1 MAIEDYLTI
10 APHTDDVIE
19 TDAVIVGAGPVG
31 LFQVFELGLLEIK
44 AHVVDSLKNVGGQ
57 CMELYP
63 TKPIYDIPAVPVYS
77 SYELTENLLKQ
88 IHPFGAQFHLGEE
101 VTVVKKR
108 EDGRFDVE
116 TDKGTRFL
124 CKVVIIA
131 AGVGSF
137 QARPLRVP
145 GIEKFE
151 GTQLHYRVR
160 DPELFKGKNI
170 VICGGGDSAL
180 DWTLNLVGKAESVV
194 LIHRRD
200 GFRAQTASVAK
211 MKELCENWE
220 MQFEVG
226 QVTGFE
232 EKDGRMTE
240 IRVTGADG
248 VLVSSSTG
256 STAYAMAAGGPIMHP
271 HVLSML
277 LVPIAPHTLSNRPVV
292 LSSTSVVDIE
302 INETRS
308 AVASFDAQVLFDVA
322 VGDIV
327 RVSVS
332 PNTFTMLHPIG
343 YNHFDLLRRKL
354 KWNYLPQA
362 EKPIHVKEITGR
374 EPDAEND
381 DTPKADPFLP

>member
-1 MAIEDYLTI
+1 M
-10 APHTDDVIE
+10 PHFSRA
-19 TDAVIVGAGPVG
+19 AVFSKPAGPMRPYIEALIKLILKSG
-31 LFQVFELGLLEIK
+31 LEPLLDKQTGSYFAEGEAPWPVLSDEEL
-44 AHVVDSLKNVGGQ
+44 ASRADVAVVLGGDGT
-57 CMELYP
+57 MLSAARRLWP
-63 TKPIYDIPAVPVYS
+63 HDIPIIGINAGRLGFITDIVLEDMPQI
-77 SYELTENLLKQ
+77 LPMMLAGHCQTDRRHLL
-88 IHPFGAQFHLGEE
+88 FGRIFRGGEE
-101 VTVVKKR
+101 I
-108 EDGRFDVE
+108 F
-116 TDKGTRFL
+116 
-124 CKVVIIA
+124 
-131 AGVGSF
+131 S
-137 QARPLRVP
+137 
-145 GIEKFE
+145 
-151 GTQLHYRVR
+151 
-160 DPELFKGKNI
+160 
-170 VICGGGDSAL
+170 
-180 DWTLNLVGKAESVV
+180 
-194 LIHRRD
+194 
-200 GFRAQTASVAK
+200 SVAVNDIGISHGRALG
-211 MKELCENWE
+211 MVEYT
-220 MQFEVG
+220 VYVDG
-226 QVTGFE
+226 QQMAVQ
-232 EKDGRMTE
+232 R
-240 IRVTGADG
+240 ADG